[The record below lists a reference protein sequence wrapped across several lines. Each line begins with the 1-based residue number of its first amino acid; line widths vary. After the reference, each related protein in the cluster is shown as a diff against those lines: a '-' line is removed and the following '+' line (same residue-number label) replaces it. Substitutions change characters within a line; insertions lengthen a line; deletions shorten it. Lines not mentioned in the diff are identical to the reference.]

1 MSDTIVQNDL
11 DFSNRLAL
19 EQLDKLS
26 YDRIM
31 SKPVQD
37 ALKAAKSA
45 LGEVA
50 RVAEIARRTAE
61 LERYER
67 DAQKA
72 RDKIAE
78 LESTTTDGA

>member
-50 RVAEIARRTAE
+50 RVAWIREGDRCLTGTA
-61 LERYER
+61 
-67 DAQKA
+67 
-72 RDKIAE
+72 
-78 LESTTTDGA
+78 TTTAVVTDRPEPSST